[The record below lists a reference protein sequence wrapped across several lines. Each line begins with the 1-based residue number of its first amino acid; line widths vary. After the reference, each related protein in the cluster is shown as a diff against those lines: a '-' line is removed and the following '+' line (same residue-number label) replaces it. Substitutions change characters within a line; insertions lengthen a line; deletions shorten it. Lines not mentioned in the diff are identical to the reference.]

1 MDPSILLPL
10 VLLIPV
16 FYIFSRQRKQQQQ
29 HAQLRNDLAPGQRVM
44 TTAGMFGRVAGVDGD
59 TMRLEVSPGVI
70 IDYHTMALSRI
81 IPDDAQATTMDESSD
96 APMDP
101 AVRMDKAAPRET
113 PTSTLGADPRPH
125 DG

>member
-29 HAQLRNDLAPGQRVM
+29 HAQLRQDLAPGQRVM
-44 TTAGMFGRVAGVDGD
+44 TTAGMFGRVAGVEGD

-81 IPDDAQATTMDESSD
+81 IPDDVSD
-96 APMDP
+96 VAVDDP
-101 AVRMDKAAPRET
+101 SDVTAVSMDKGAAGEQPRPT
-113 PTSTLGADPRPH
+113 PGADPRPH

>member
-29 HAQLRNDLAPGQRVM
+29 HAQLRLDLAPGQRVM
-44 TTAGMFGRVAGVDGD
+44 TTAGMYGRVADGD

-81 IPDDAQATTMDESSD
+81 IPDEASDMKVDADSD
-96 APMDP
+96 VK
-101 AVRMDKAAPRET
+101 AVRMDKGAPGEQPM
-113 PTSTLGADPRPH
+113 PTHGVDPRPH

>member
-10 VLLIPV
+10 FLLIPV

-29 HAQLRNDLAPGQRVM
+29 HAQLRHSLTPGQRVM
-44 TTAGMFGRVAGVDGD
+44 TTAGMFGRVVGVEGE
-59 TMRLEVSPGVI
+59 TMRLEVSPGVV

-81 IPDDAQATTMDESSD
+81 ISDDELIPEAQPD
-96 APMDP
+96 APR
-101 AVRMDKAAPRET
+101 VTMDKAPAAEAPTTT
-113 PTSTLGADPRPH
+113 PHGDPRPH